1 MKIIPAI
8 DLINGKTVRLEQ
20 GKYDRKLSYDIDP
33 VDAARKWKS
42 MGAELLHVIDL
53 DGAKEGK
60 PVNLNVVEKI
70 VKEVGVPVEV
80 GGGFRNTGDIQKAI
94 DIGAFRVII
103 GSRAFEDRSFVG
115 KCMKEF
121 GDKVI
126 FSVDVIDLKA
136 SVHGWMETI
145 DDDIYKKLLPFFLS
159 NGVKEMI
166 YTDIKSD
173 GMLSGPNI
181 EALKSIFEHVDL
193 KIVSAGGIKD
203 IEHIRQLKKIEAK
216 PGQSR
221 GVSGVIIGRAL
232 YEGTIDLKEAIDV
245 SKENNTVS

>member
-80 GGGFRNTGDIQKAI
+80 GGGFRNTGDI
-94 DIGAFRVII
+94 
-103 GSRAFEDRSFVG
+103 
-115 KCMKEF
+115 
-121 GDKVI
+121 
-126 FSVDVIDLKA
+126 
-136 SVHGWMETI
+136 
-145 DDDIYKKLLPFFLS
+145 KKL
-159 NGVKEMI
+159 
-166 YTDIKSD
+166 
-173 GMLSGPNI
+173 
-181 EALKSIFEHVDL
+181 
-193 KIVSAGGIKD
+193 
-203 IEHIRQLKKIEAK
+203 
-216 PGQSR
+216 
-221 GVSGVIIGRAL
+221 
-232 YEGTIDLKEAIDV
+232 
-245 SKENNTVS
+245 